1 MGLDTLIRAIKN
13 SPVSIGFLK
22 DRVPDRVDVISYEML
37 KGKHRSKIFRG
48 KRAVIVLI
56 PKKGSKMGHFI
67 VLIPRKNHIEYFSSL
82 GNSWEKELEML
93 HEPTDIFQKLLG
105 KQFIYNRVKLQK
117 NTYTINDCAAWV
129 LVRVYLSKLK
139 LREFTNLFSRR
150 VTLSNSDDIMA
161 MLAILLFVD
170 KSQ

>member
-1 MGLDTLIRAIKN
+1 MGLNSLIKSIQH

-22 DRVPDRVDVISYEML
+22 ERVPDKVDVISYEKL
-37 KGKHRSKIFRG
+37 KGKHRSKIFSG

-67 VLIPRKNHIEYFSSL
+67 ALIPRKNHIEYFSSL

-93 HEPTDIFQKLLG
+93 NEPTEIFQQLLG
-105 KQFIYNRVKLQK
+105 KNFIYNRVKLQK
-117 NTYTINDCAAWV
+117 NVYTINDCAAWV
-129 LVRVYLSKLK
+129 LTRVYLSKLK
-139 LREFTNLFSRR
+139 LREFVNLFSGR